1 MAWWNVSGSYTRAQP
16 DARRDARLLDVPY
29 RLARAGPTNPLEAP
43 TDGVSFATE
52 RAFDGDPASHE
63 MREPLGELPPNLVL
77 HDTNADVFDAS
88 IRFTAIFMLIAAPC
102 VFVFALT
109 VGLASGVRSP
119 VVYTL
124 VFGGLPAV
132 TLAWIFGGW
141 LGTRIRVDHRP
152 QHGSNDPEDRR
163 IVVEKYRTPWR
174 LFLKTHEF
182 RVRDIE
188 RTDFVMQQPNQHL
201 APLHRA
207 VVATLKPGIADL
219 QFRLF
224 VGPHVEAVR
233 AHEVWRAFLGLA
245 SSPADDL
252 DIV

>member
-102 VFVFALT
+102 IFVFTVALR
-109 VGLASGVRSP
+109 LALGVRGSP
-119 VVYTL
+119 AYYPSL
-124 VFGGLPAV
+124 FGFLAAV
-132 TLAWIFGGW
+132 TLAYVFVAWH
-141 LGTRIRVDHRP
+141 GTRIRVDHRP

-163 IVVEKYRTPWR
+163 IVVETYRTPWR
-174 LFLKTHEF
+174 LFLTAHEL
-182 RVRDIE
+182 RVHDIE
-188 RTDFVMQQPNQHL
+188 RTIFVGH
-201 APLHRA
+201 APSKQSAPHHRA
-207 VVATLKPGIADL
+207 IEAALKPGNGL
-219 QFRLF
+219 RSFRIF
-224 VGPHVEAVR
+224 VGPHADAVR
-233 AHEVWRAFLGLA
+233 AQEVWQAFLGLTL
-245 SSPADDL
+245 PAGDL
-252 DIV
+252 GAV